1 MQLRACG
8 WQGQALTAALV
19 PFGLTAGIKAAIDA
33 GSLPRGSI
41 MIDARTLRIRERNAE
56 GALIA
61 DAIGPL

>member
-1 MQLRACG
+1 
-8 WQGQALTAALV
+8 LTAALV